1 MHQENLYQKNLNQ
14 ENLNQENLNQENL
27 NQRSLNKRKEGA
39 RYEKLAQEYL
49 KAQGYRILES
59 NFRSRYAEIDV
70 VAREGKYLVF
80 VEVKQRS
87 TRALGSGSE
96 AVDGRK
102 QFRIS
107 MAARY
112 YLYKNHVDPSMP
124 VRFDVVSIDRG
135 QIRLIRNAF
144 FYRESRS
151 G

>member
-1 MHQENLYQKNLNQ
+1 MNQTNQNQKNH
-14 ENLNQENLNQENL
+14 
-27 NQRSLNKRKEGA
+27 NQRSLNQNNLNKRKEGA

-49 KAQGYRILES
+49 RALGYEILES

-87 TRALGSGSE
+87 SGAHGLGAE

-107 MAARY
+107 MTARY
-112 YLYKNHVDPSMP
+112 YLYKNHADPKTP

-144 FYRESRS
+144 LYRGRETF
-151 G
+151 

>member
-1 MHQENLYQKNLNQ
+1 MNQTNQNQ
-14 ENLNQENLNQENL
+14 ENLNQK
-27 NQRSLNKRKEGA
+27 SLNKRKEGA

-49 KAQGYRILES
+49 KAIGYEILES

-87 TRALGSGSE
+87 TRALGLGSE

-112 YLYKNHVDPSMP
+112 YLYKNHADPETP
-124 VRFDVVSIDRG
+124 VRFDVVSVDRG

-144 FYRESRS
+144 LYRGSMS